1 MGLPEGLV
9 TLPMDEPI
17 WEHFF
22 SVSPLV
28 LVGTLEEGG
37 GHNLAPKNMA
47 MPMGWENWF
56 GFICTP
62 RHRTYQNAL
71 RTKSFTVSYP
81 HPEQVVITSLA
92 AAPRHGPC
100 EKPALLALPVF
111 PAQAVTGVLVE
122 GCSIYLECE
131 LEKIIDDLGPNSLLI
146 GRIVAAHTQSR
157 ALRGEDREDNEII
170 REVPLL
176 VYLGPGRFAV
186 LDRSQGF
193 PLPAGFKR

>member
-1 MGLPEGLV
+1 
-9 TLPMDEPI
+9 
-17 WEHFF
+17 
-22 SVSPLV
+22 V
-28 LVGTLEEGG
+28 LLG
-37 GHNLAPKNMA
+37 
-47 MPMGWENWF
+47 
-56 GFICTP
+56 
-62 RHRTYQNAL
+62 
-71 RTKSFTVSYP
+71 
-81 HPEQVVITSLA
+81 
-92 AAPRHGPC
+92 
-100 EKPALLALPVF
+100 LPVF
-111 PAQAVTGVLVE
+111 PAQVVSGVLVE

-146 GRIVAAHTQSR
+146 GRIMAAHIQSR